1 MSTHRGPVI
10 TCKRCGRQRPHT
22 SRGVCEA
29 CHYHVIR
36 YGLTDEYPRSTWP
49 RELLLAEW
57 EWLRRQGYSR
67 AQAAERLGVSK
78 DAIDK
83 AIARERRAS
92 A

>member
-10 TCKRCGRQRPHT
+10 TCKRCGRQRPHA
-22 SRGVCEA
+22 SRGVCEN
-29 CHYHVIR
+29 CHYHVVTR
-36 YGLTDEYPRSTWP
+36 GLWDDYPRSTWP

-57 EWLRRQGYSR
+57 EFLRQQGYTR
-67 AQAAERLGVSK
+67 GQAAERLGVTR